1 MLERHRIAWTFLKH
15 HTNLFDGSPKKMLH
29 LAPEPEIA
37 ALIKKNSQIDYLSAD
52 LNNPRAMVKM
62 DITNILYDDQTFDV
76 IYCSH
81 VLEHVPDDIKA
92 LKELFRVLKDNG
104 WALIMVPVMNE
115 YTFEDSSITNAE
127 ERERVFGQS
136 DHVRRYGPDF
146 LDRLKEAGF
155 TVKKNLLND
164 LLSEEQI
171 KRYALD
177 YIKPQENPIYLC
189 TKQQ

>member
-1 MLERHRIAWTFLKH
+1 
-15 HTNLFDGSPKKMLH
+15 MLH

-115 YTFEDSSITNAE
+115 YTFEDSSVTNPE

-164 LLSEEQI
+164 FLSEEQI

-189 TKQQ
+189 TKKQ